1 VIWAGIDLG
10 GTSIK
15 AGLTDDNGKLLR
27 RLQSRTPVD
36 EGYEAVTRQMMQMLE
51 KLAFDHKIPLKEIRG
66 AGIGAPGTCSP
77 EGLIYFANNL
87 YWEDKPLQKDMTNL
101 LGIPVFVENDASVG
115 AMGEMVCGSL
125 KGITNGIL
133 LTLGTGLGSGIVI
146 NGDVY
151 SGSHGLGRQV
161 GHIKV
166 GRNFYDCTCGG
177 NGCLETFASATA
189 LVRYYEQRQKEQGV
203 TDDRIHQKITAR
215 FVMEAA
221 ARNEPIAVESLERLL
236 RYLGIGIANL
246 INTLDP
252 ELIALGGGLSKAG
265 DQLLKPLND
274 QISINLY
281 DQKRFYTKIIL
292 ATLGNEAGMIGSAMF
307 ARRKINKEMSSSPI

>member
-1 VIWAGIDLG
+1 MIWAGIDLG

-15 AGLTDDNGKLLR
+15 AGLTDENGKLLR
-27 RLQSRTPVD
+27 RLQSRTPVN
-36 EGYEAVTRQMMQMLE
+36 EGYDAVIRLMVQMLN
-51 KLAFDHKIPLKEIRG
+51 KLARDHKISMKEISG

-77 EGLIYFANNL
+77 EGLVYFANNL
-87 YWEDKPLQKDMTNL
+87 YWEDKPLQKDMRKL

-125 KGITNGIL
+125 KGVTNGIL

-146 NGDVY
+146 NGDIY

-161 GHIKV
+161 GHMKV

-189 LVRYYEQRQKEQGV
+189 LVRYYEHLRREQGAMDNK
-203 TDDRIHQKITAR
+203 THQKITAR

-221 ARNEPIAVESLERLL
+221 ARKEPIAVETLERMIQ
-236 RYLGIGIANL
+236 YLGIGIANL

-265 DQLLKPLND
+265 DQLLDPLQE

-307 ARRKINKEMSSSPI
+307 ARRKINKEMS